1 MRSKMAA
8 LCGLALLLAVSAAL
22 ALAQQEKIPAP
33 KYDLPEVTHA
43 EEVIY
48 PVNAALPGTVV
59 LQVSLDKE
67 GKIEDVKTVRD
78 FPPFSAEA
86 LKSVKK
92 WKFKPARRDGKGV
105 RSTMAIAFSFQQPS
119 PVKQR

>member
-1 MRSKMAA
+1 MRNKLTA
-8 LCGLALLLAVSAAL
+8 LGGVTLLLAVSGSI
-22 ALAQQEKIPAP
+22 ALAQPEKIPAP
-33 KYDLPEVTHA
+33 KYELPEVTHA

-48 PVNAALPGTVV
+48 PVKAALPGTVV

-67 GKIEDVKTVRD
+67 GKVADVKMVRD

-92 WKFKPARRDGKGV
+92 WKFMPAKKDGKAV
-105 RSTMAIAFSFQQPS
+105 RSTMAIVFSFQQPS
-119 PVKQR
+119 VIKQP